1 MVHLAIL
8 IAFLAVFYDIDALSD
23 PELQLFVEGDD
34 SHIAHPRLQTAE
46 AVETLR
52 KFFMMV
58 GMGGD
63 IILGRVDGTL
73 AGPGE
78 TVHEFCSTGQA
89 QSFWNVASHFYIAA
103 GCSSC
108 FCEPWDVT
116 GSHWH
121 ESPFP
126 GADFQVPC

>member
-1 MVHLAIL
+1 MFVSLWTFSTIPEIVIIGPRTVWFIWPFSL
-8 IAFLAVFYDIDALSD
+8 PSSQSFMTLMPSLTLSCSSLWRVTTATL
-23 PELQLFVEGDD
+23 PIHGCK
-34 SHIAHPRLQTAE
+34 TAE

-108 FCEPWDVT
+108 FCEP
-116 GSHWH
+116 
-121 ESPFP
+121 
-126 GADFQVPC
+126 